1 MTSLKFI
8 RMRYDTRPRWRRVL
22 ARLAY
27 RYDIL
32 ITFLGLFL
40 MLLGMLL
47 MIIGCPL
54 DGEGP
59 IRWGWYL
66 AGVATFLSGA
76 VIGPKPTSR

>member
-1 MTSLKFI
+1 MFI
-8 RMRYDTRPRWRRVL
+8 RTRYDIRPPWQRVF
-22 ARLAY
+22 ARFGY

-54 DGEGP
+54 EGDGP

-66 AGVATFLSGA
+66 AGVATFLFGA